1 MNAKDENRLKTLLN
15 DMDKEF
21 QKLDHLQRAK
31 FAIEQISLWQ
41 QKFNEVSL
49 SAK

>member
-1 MNAKDENRLKTLLN
+1 MKAEDENRLKTLLN

-41 QKFNEVSL
+41 QKFNQVSL